1 MVNAEN
7 IFSRSLVA
15 LYTISLLS
23 GFSMGIFNP
32 LISVLMEQH
41 GVNQIIIGANAS
53 VYYLCVALFSPF
65 ASKLIGKHGL
75 GKTIVLGICITTL
88 ATALFPLTNNVG
100 IWFVLRAFMGVGIC
114 LYMVAG
120 QTGLNLYAN
129 SSRRGVIVAT
139 HGAAFGIG
147 FMISPLIGS
156 WLYVVS
162 PKLAFLFGGAVIFC
176 GVLVI
181 FFLNEIIVK
190 KPYSISMN
198 LFRKISVA
206 LQGAF
211 IYGALEGII
220 VTLLPI
226 ILLRKAIPVALTSL
240 PLPLFMI
247 ASGIGMIPVSYFSD
261 KFGQFRVLFLSAIAG
276 LLTLL
281 GMFFVDSSYSIS
293 IGAVFLGL
301 SLGTFFPIT
310 LAMIGNQLSASEMPA
325 GSALFTASFSYGCAA
340 GPLCSALF
348 MTLFGAAHVFTFI
361 AILLMFLIVAMIP
374 RSNIQPMILENR

>member
-1 MVNAEN
+1 
-7 IFSRSLVA
+7 
-15 LYTISLLS
+15 
-23 GFSMGIFNP
+23 MGIFNP

-41 GVNQIIIGANAS
+41 GINQIIIGANAS
-53 VYYLCVALFSPF
+53 AYYLCIALFSPF
-65 ASKLIGKHGL
+65 AGKLVSKYGL
-75 GKTIVLGICITTL
+75 GKTIVLGITITTV
-88 ATALFPLTNNVG
+88 ATALFPLTSNLG
-100 IWFVLRAFMGVGIC
+100 MWFVLRALMGLGIC

-129 SSRRGVIVAT
+129 SSKRGVIVAT

-162 PKLAFLFGGAVIFC
+162 PQLAFLFGDAVIFC

-181 FFLNEIIVK
+181 FFLNEVVAK
-190 KPYSISMN
+190 KPYAISMN
-198 LFRKISVA
+198 LFRKISIA

-211 IYGALEGII
+211 IYGALEGIL

-226 ILLRKAIPVALTSL
+226 ILLRKAVPVAMTSL

-261 KFGQFRVLFLSAIAG
+261 KFGQYKVLFLSAIAG
-276 LLTLL
+276 LLTLAA
-281 GMFFVDSSYSIS
+281 MFFIDSPYSIA

-301 SLGTFFPIT
+301 SLGTFFPVT

-340 GPLCSALF
+340 GPLCAALF
-348 MTLFGAAHVFTFI
+348 MTLFGMAHIFTVI
-361 AILLMFLIVAMIP
+361 AILLMFMIVAMIP
-374 RSNIQPMILENR
+374 RSTNQPIILNQ